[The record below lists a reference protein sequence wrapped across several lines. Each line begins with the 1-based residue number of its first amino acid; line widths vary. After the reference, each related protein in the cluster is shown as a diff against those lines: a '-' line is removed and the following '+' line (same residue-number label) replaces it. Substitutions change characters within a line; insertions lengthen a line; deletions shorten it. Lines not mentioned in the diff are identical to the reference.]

1 MLGCGLV
8 VGVAGQ
14 LVGKYAVTPET
25 FTAELALHI
34 SAVGVAASL
43 VGGLCL
49 VSTNRI
55 VRGILYPLASVGMM
69 PLTIYTGHVLVLSFR
84 YWLDPGQPVKN
95 QLAWPVLT
103 LASLAFATLWRPL
116 FDQGLLE
123 RVVRALDGGRKKQD
137 VRPTG
142 IEPMTST
149 V

>member
-1 MLGCGLV
+1 MLGCGLA

-14 LVGKYAVTPET
+14 LVQKYAVTPKT
-25 FTAELALHI
+25 FPAELVLHI
-34 SAVGVAASL
+34 SAVGVAAAL

-95 QLAWPVLT
+95 QLAWLVLT
-103 LASLAFATLWRPL
+103 LASLVFATLWRPL
-116 FDQGLLE
+116 FGQGPLE
-123 RVVRALDGGRKKQD
+123 RVLRALDGSRRRNE